1 MNDHELQKKK
11 DVYHMILPG
20 IDVDTMFDNPSN
32 KRVKKMAQL
41 PPINIPSI
49 GDKPV
54 GGALPT
60 APATP
65 QPLPPLGGALGGAP
79 APQTPPPPLPGGA
92 PAVSGVGGEGALPP
106 LPEGPEKEKKPKKEL
121 SDKDKDEIGRAHV

>member
-41 PPINIPSI
+41 PP
-49 GDKPV
+49 V
-54 GGALPT
+54 ARYRE
-60 APATP
+60 
-65 QPLPPLGGALGGAP
+65 PLQHKQMQGELNQDPLCL
-79 APQTPPPPLPGGA
+79 
-92 PAVSGVGGEGALPP
+92 
-106 LPEGPEKEKKPKKEL
+106 
-121 SDKDKDEIGRAHV
+121 